1 MTHTIL
7 IAPSILA
14 ADYARLGEE
23 VTASDKAGAD
33 WFHLDVMDGHFVP
46 NISFGADVIKAIRP
60 FTTKLFDVHLMV
72 EPVDGWIEA
81 FVNAGADSLSIHY
94 EGNPRIAESLK
105 TIRALGKRASVVL
118 NPETPA
124 EMVAPLLDLVDM
136 VLVMTV
142 KPGFGGQSF
151 IKDMM
156 PKVRAVRDLIGSR
169 PIDLQVDGGG
179 GRRECVCCGISRVQR
194 RTRPLCRQNCRH
206 SRQCPGCI
214 SSLSASNKTVSREG
228 RADDSPL

>member
-60 FTTKLFDVHLMV
+60 FTTKMFDVHLMV

-105 TIRALGKRASVVL
+105 TIRALGKRASIVL

-156 PKVRAVRDLIGSR
+156 PKVRAVRDLIGAR
-169 PIDLQVDGGG
+169 PIDLQRQKRAQMCLLRDQPCSKADPSIMPTRLPPFAPM
-179 GRRECVCCGISRVQR
+179 RRLHFVAECIERDRKPRRKSR
-194 RTRPLCRQNCRH
+194 
-206 SRQCPGCI
+206 
-214 SSLSASNKTVSREG
+214 
-228 RADDSPL
+228 

>member
-46 NISFGADVIKAIRP
+46 NISFGADVIRAIRP
-60 FTTKLFDVHLMV
+60 FTTKMFDVHLMV

-156 PKVRAVRDLIGSR
+156 PKVRAVRDLIGAR
-169 PIDLQVDGGG
+169 PIDLQVDGGVTAETAPLAAEAG
-179 GRRECVCCGISRVQR
+179 ANVFVAGSAVFKGVPVHYADKIAAIRANAQAAFRR
-194 RTRPLCRQNCRH
+194 
-206 SRQCPGCI
+206 
-214 SSLSASNKTVSREG
+214 
-228 RADDSPL
+228 